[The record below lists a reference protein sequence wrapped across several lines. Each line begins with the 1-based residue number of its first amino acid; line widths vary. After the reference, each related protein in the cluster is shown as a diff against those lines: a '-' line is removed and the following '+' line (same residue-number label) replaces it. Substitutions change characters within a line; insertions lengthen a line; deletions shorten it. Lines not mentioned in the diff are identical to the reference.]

1 MTKIDRKNIA
11 GLIDHT
17 LLSPGAS
24 DAEIKT
30 HCGEAAQHGFF
41 SVCVHP
47 SFVRMSRQLLSESD
61 VKICTVIGFPLGANT
76 SKVKQYE
83 AIEAVFN
90 GADELDIV
98 IHTGF
103 VKSENWEAV
112 EKEVSDIKTITPG
125 VVHKVIIETCNLTDD
140 EKRRA
145 ALMVMKTGAEFIK
158 TSTGF
163 GSAGATVQDVE
174 LIKSV
179 TGGTIGIKA
188 SGGIRTFHQMRAF
201 INAGATRIGTSSGP
215 AIIKEAFQGS

>member
-1 MTKIDRKNIA
+1 MIKIDRKNIA

-24 DAEIKT
+24 DAEIKI
-30 HCGEAAQHGFF
+30 HCEEAAQHGFF

-47 SFVRMSRQLLSESD
+47 SFVRMSRQLLSASD
-61 VKICTVIGFPLGANT
+61 VKISTVIGFPLGANT
-76 SKVKQYE
+76 SHVKQYE
-83 AIEAVFN
+83 ALEAVFN

-98 IHTGF
+98 MNTGF
-103 VKSENWEAV
+103 AKSGNWEAV
-112 EKEVSDIKTITPG
+112 EKEISDITTITPG
-125 VVHKVIIETCNLTDD
+125 VIHKIIIETCHLTDD
-140 EKRRA
+140 EKRKA

-163 GSAGATVQDVE
+163 GAAGATVQDVE

-179 TGGTIGIKA
+179 TDGTIGIKA
-188 SGGIRTFHQMRAF
+188 AGGIRTFDQMQAF

-215 AIIKEAFQGS
+215 AIIKEALQGS